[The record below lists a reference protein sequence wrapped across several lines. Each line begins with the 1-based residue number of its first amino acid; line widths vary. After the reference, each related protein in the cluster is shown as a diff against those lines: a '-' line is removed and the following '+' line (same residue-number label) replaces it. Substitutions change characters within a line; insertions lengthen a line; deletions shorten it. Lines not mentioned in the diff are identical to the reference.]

1 MKTTPLLC
9 SVTESATE
17 EYLEVQLHVCA
28 AVKLLKPP
36 RGIRSVTNPHCMRTA
51 APGHSCNTIDMINKS
66 TFDATTS
73 TDVTTTTL
81 PAAAE
86 READGS

>member
-1 MKTTPLLC
+1 MRIYTVYCYVLAFIVKG
-9 SVTESATE
+9 ANI
-17 EYLEVQLHVCA
+17 EVIA
-28 AVKLLKPP
+28 A
-36 RGIRSVTNPHCMRTA
+36 S
-51 APGHSCNTIDMINKS
+51 GHSCDTIDMINKS
-66 TFDATTS
+66 IFDTTTS